1 MIYMLAYNFV
11 YTIWRASYKIQ
22 YCSIKIMQKH
32 PQEAY
37 NLVWDMSIQ
46 NKWKLY
52 VESDHVL
59 KQVQMTY
66 FKRSGKEMIT
76 SH

>member
-1 MIYMLAYNFV
+1 ME
-11 YTIWRASYKIQ
+11 KQ
-22 YCSIKIMQKH
+22 

-46 NKWKLY
+46 NKLKLY

-66 FKRSGKEMIT
+66 LKRLGKEMFT